1 MRDYDLVLARNI
13 TRAQR
18 MAQVL
23 REAGMACSWRRAP
36 AQLGEKGC
44 AYALE
49 VPVGR
54 TEEALALWRRAGF
67 GFLRVWRWSERGWE
81 EVRS

>member
-1 MRDYDLVLARNI
+1 MVDYDLILARNI

-23 REAGMACSWRRAP
+23 QGAGIRCRWRRAP
-36 AQLGEKGC
+36 AQLGESGC

-49 VPVGR
+49 VPVEE
-54 TEEALALWRRAGF
+54 TTEALALWRQAGF
-67 GFLRVWRWSERGWE
+67 TNLRVWRWSERGWE
-81 EVRS
+81 EVRR